1 MSMTNEPTTPPAGS
15 SAVFEVPILS
25 AIERRILGVL
35 IEKQKTTPDA
45 YPMSLNGLVT
55 GCNQKSNREPV
66 MNLSEVDVEDAL
78 LEAQKKHLVVK
89 IIGGRVERWR
99 HVLYDYWKVSKV
111 ELAVLAELM
120 LRGPQTE
127 GELRGR
133 ASRMEPIDDLDT
145 LRSLLRNLAERR
157 LAVYLTPE
165 GRRGTMVTHGFH
177 APKELEHLKAT
188 HQSDASE
195 QAAYA
200 APPSSDRAAPAPRGA
215 EEQRIAAVE
224 KRCDATETEMDSLR
238 AQIAEIQAAMTRLA
252 NEVQSLKSAL
262 GG

>member
-1 MSMTNEPTTPPAGS
+1 MSLTNESTPTPAGS

-25 AIERRILGVL
+25 SIERRILGVL

-66 MNLSEVDVEDAL
+66 LNLSDVDVEDAL

-145 LRSLLRNLAERR
+145 LRLMLRSLAERR

-177 APKELEHLKAT
+177 PPKELEHLKST
-188 HQSDASE
+188 HHSEANEPTTYDTHAS
-195 QAAYA
+195 
-200 APPSSDRAAPAPRGA
+200 PDRSTPALPGA
-215 EEQRIAAVE
+215 GEQRLATLE
-224 KRCDATETEMDSLR
+224 KRCDTTDVEMDSLR
-238 AQIAEIQAAMTRLA
+238 TQMAEVQAAMTRLA
-252 NEVQSLKSAL
+252 NEVQSLKSSL